1 MKVIVQ
7 LLQKNIKISANGSSY
22 KRYTIDNPI
31 IPCNTVAAIASR
43 PW

>member
-22 KRYTIDNPI
+22 KGYH
-31 IPCNTVAAIASR
+31 
-43 PW
+43 